1 MRRTNKNSY
10 LIVDGYNII
19 NAWDGLKEISKEDLE
34 SAREKL
40 IHYIIEYAQY
50 TGKKAIIVFDAYNV
64 KNSKEKIEE
73 RKYITNVYTKE
84 HQTADSYIEKYIS
97 SLSKYDDIEVATS
110 DYAEQQI
117 ILGKGASR
125 ISARELKLYVD
136 NAMVKINGGTKM
148 KFRTKPCEIE
158 AVQWT
163 GENLTEILRFTNTQN
178 IDITSGVPV
187 IKTLEGDMRANVGD
201 YIIRGLRGEYYPC
214 KPDVFQK
221 KYEPCE

>member
-19 NAWDGLKEISKEDLE
+19 NAWDNLKEISKVDLDG
-34 SAREKL
+34 AREKL
-40 IHYIIEYAQY
+40 VHYIIEYAQY

-73 RKYITNVYTKE
+73 R
-84 HQTADSYIEKYIS
+84 KYIS

-136 NAMVKINGGTKM
+136 NAMVKIKEEQERHQQKIQRNFLEERLDKD
-148 KFRTKPCEIE
+148 
-158 AVQWT
+158 
-163 GENLTEILRFTNTQN
+163 IL
-178 IDITSGVPV
+178 S
-187 IKTLEGDMRANVGD
+187 KLEK
-201 YIIRGLRGEYYPC
+201 IRR
-214 KPDVFQK
+214 
-221 KYEPCE
+221 KY

>member
-73 RKYITNVYTKE
+73 RKYITIVYTKE
-84 HQTADSYIEKYIS
+84 LQTADSYIEKYIS

-136 NAMVKINGGTKM
+136 NAMVKIKEEQERHQQKIQRNFLEERLDKD
-148 KFRTKPCEIE
+148 
-158 AVQWT
+158 
-163 GENLTEILRFTNTQN
+163 IL
-178 IDITSGVPV
+178 S
-187 IKTLEGDMRANVGD
+187 KLEK
-201 YIIRGLRGEYYPC
+201 IRR
-214 KPDVFQK
+214 
-221 KYEPCE
+221 KY